1 MKGDLGCAMGRIEQM
16 IRYTLWNSGAG
27 GIVIGISGGID
38 SAVAAAFC
46 EKAIG
51 GGNILGLSMPSAVSR
66 EEDLLDARALCEYL
80 GISHMVVRI
89 DPMLDAYR
97 AMPGFMETPYLTG
110 NLMARSRMAILYYYA
125 NRDRRLVCGTS
136 NRSEFLLGYTTKY
149 GDNAGDFQPIL
160 HLLKT
165 EVVEV
170 AQELGIPEAIIKKAP
185 SAGLWPGQSDEGEIG
200 MTYAEIDTAIRALE
214 AQEWRP
220 KNNREEKV
228 LEMVKK
234 SEHKRLPAPSL
245 VGIC

>member
-1 MKGDLGCAMGRIEQM
+1 MKGDMGCAMGRIEQM
-16 IRYTLWNSGAG
+16 IRYAFWNSGAE
-27 GIVIGISGGID
+27 GIVIGVSGGID

-46 EKAIG
+46 ERALG
-51 GGNILGLSMPSAVSR
+51 GQKILGISMPSGVSR
-66 EEDLLDARALCEYL
+66 EEDLLDAKKLCGQL
-80 GISHMVVRI
+80 GISHLTVRI

-97 AMPGFMETPYLTG
+97 GMPGFVGSPYLVG

-125 NRDRRLVCGTS
+125 NRDSRLVCGTS
-136 NRSEFLLGYTTKY
+136 NRTEFLLGYTTKY
-149 GDNAGDFQPIL
+149 GDNAADFQPIL

-170 AQELGIPEAIIKKAP
+170 AKELGIPETIIKKTP

-200 MTYAEIDTAIRALE
+200 MSYAEIDTAIRALE
-214 AQEWRP
+214 TQEWKP
-220 KNNREEKV
+220 ENTREEKV
-228 LEMVKK
+228 LALVKK